1 MSSQKT
7 NKGAGQP
14 NEWEKIDQAVADSGQ
29 FLDKNLNKILIAV
42 AVLVVV
48 VCGYVAYNHFIAAP
62 KLEQAQN
69 SMFRGQ
75 QYFEVGSDS
84 IAIHGDGN
92 GYIGF
97 EEIIKQYGSTNAGKS
112 AKLYAGICYAR
123 MGEYEK
129 ALEYIKSF
137 DGKDDILQHL
147 AQGTIGDCLVNL
159 GKAEEA
165 IPYFL
170 NAAKGTD
177 NIIQSPIM
185 YKKAGL
191 IYRDLKQYDKVI
203 EVFTTIKNNYM
214 NSPLAPEADKYIE
227 EAKLLKE
234 AN

>member
-1 MSSQKT
+1 MSSKQT

-14 NEWEKIDQAVADSGQ
+14 NEWEKIDQAVVESGQ
-29 FLDKNLNKILIAV
+29 FVDKHLNKILIAI
-42 AVLVVV
+42 AALVVV
-48 VCGYVAYNHFIAAP
+48 VCGYMAYNHFIATP
-62 KLEQAQN
+62 KLQKAQN
-69 SMFRGQ
+69 AVFRGQ
-75 QYFEVGSDS
+75 QYFEAGRDS

-97 EEIIKQYGSTNAGKS
+97 EGIINDYGSTEIGKT

-123 MGEYEK
+123 MGDYEK
-129 ALEYIKSF
+129 ALEYVKAF
-137 DGKDDILQHL
+137 DVKDDILQHL

-170 NAAKGTD
+170 KAAKGTD
-177 NIIQSPIM
+177 NMFQSPIM

-191 IYRDLKQYDKVI
+191 IYRELKQYDKVI
-203 EVFTTIKNNYM
+203 EVFTIVKNNYM
-214 NSPLAPEADKYIE
+214 NSPIAQEADKYIE

-234 AN
+234 SN